1 MGILL
6 KQRYEDVGREMG
18 SLGRMKLAM
27 LTKLSS
33 THAAEVEDSAS
44 NLKLVDDA
52 IAQLRR
58 DM

>member
-1 MGILL
+1 MGVELVH
-6 KQRYEDVGREMG
+6 RYEAIRKEMG

-33 THAAEVEDSAS
+33 AKAAEAEDSAS

-52 IAQLRR
+52 IAQLRKA
-58 DM
+58 M

>member
-27 LTKLSS
+27 LNKLSS